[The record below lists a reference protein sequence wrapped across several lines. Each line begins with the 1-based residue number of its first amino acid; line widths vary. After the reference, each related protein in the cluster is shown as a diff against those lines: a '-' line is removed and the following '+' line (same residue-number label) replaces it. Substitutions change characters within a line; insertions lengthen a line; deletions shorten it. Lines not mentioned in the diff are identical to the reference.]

1 MKRKYRVI
9 SSRHDIPEHQVG
21 QIEFESVDD
30 KTNDEKAIGW
40 FKENF
45 KYNKN
50 YGWDWLRLL
59 RIDQEEKVTLIAHDD
74 HP

>member
-1 MKRKYRVI
+1 M
-9 SSRHDIPEHQVG
+9 SSRHDIPEHEIGANQ
-21 QIEFESVDD
+21 FESVDD
-30 KTNDEKAIGW
+30 NTNDQKAIEW
-40 FKENF
+40 FNEKF
-45 KYNKN
+45 KNNKN